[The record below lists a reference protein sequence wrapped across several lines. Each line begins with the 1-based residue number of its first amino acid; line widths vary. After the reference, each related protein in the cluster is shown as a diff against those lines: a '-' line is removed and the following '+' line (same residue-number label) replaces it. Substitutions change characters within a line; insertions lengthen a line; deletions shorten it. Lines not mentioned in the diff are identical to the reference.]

1 MRTARGFTLVEII
14 VSIAIFLVAST
25 VMLGA
30 LFGATDVF
38 RRGEAARQAGDEAT
52 AVLATLQEDLS
63 RAVPVRLRE
72 GKPAPEW
79 GRVFSRVEQAGN
91 CLLALVIENPDRA
104 QVRWV
109 PNETDPG
116 RKLVGMR
123 KRVVW
128 RVIPG
133 GGPDS
138 TAADDLLVRE
148 EWDITANG
156 QVVSND
162 PANGYPEAVWPTD
175 DSAIPLREDIIT
187 RGVLHFGAW
196 IEMAQAHRLMH
207 ADPAG
212 AGPVFG
218 WEATGDYA
226 VLPFPGETLD
236 SNILETRSPPPFY
249 PQPDAIRISLVLTG
263 GGRYAARGSL
273 AGPIQGDSAR
283 IAGIKTLP
291 TVAGSVL
298 RIGNEWV
305 RYADFRGNRVN
316 GLQRGQ
322 LRSAEAN
329 HASGTVVLAG
339 QAFSLVAALPR

>member
-72 GKPAPEW
+72 GKPAREW
-79 GRVFSRVEQAGN
+79 GRVYSQVGQAGN

-109 PNETDPG
+109 PNETAPD

-133 GGPDS
+133 SDPDA

-156 QVVSND
+156 QVISND
-162 PANGYPEAVWPTD
+162 PANGYPGVAWPTD
-175 DSAIPLREDIIT
+175 DNAIPLREDIIT
-187 RGVLHFGAW
+187 RGVLHFGVW
-196 IEMAQAHRLMH
+196 IELPQLHRLIE

-212 AGPVFG
+212 NGPVIG
-218 WEATGDYA
+218 WESTSAA
-226 VLPFPGETLD
+226 VLPFTGETFD
-236 SNILETRSPPPFY
+236 SNVLETRASPPFY

-263 GGRYAARGSL
+263 GGRYAVRGSL

-298 RIGNEWV
+298 RIGSEWV
-305 RYADFRGNRVN
+305 RYTDFRGNRVN
-316 GLQRGQ
+316 GLLRGQ
-322 LRSAEAN
+322 LRSAESN